1 MLRLMSMLI
10 TLIPMLAQIGCLVF
24 DKADHY
30 AAAFLVPLFL
40 WIVEYVFEFISL
52 LGSAVCLDKRWS
64 HMAEKMMGG
73 FLFFLIPLVLSLLMH
88 LLHKRTRP
96 LQAGA

>member
-30 AAAFLVPLFL
+30 ATAFLVPLFL
-40 WIVEYVFEFISL
+40 WIGEYVFEFISL

>member
-40 WIVEYVFEFISL
+40 WIGEYVFEFISL

-64 HMAEKMMGG
+64 HMAEKISTSSS
-73 FLFFLIPLVLSLLMH
+73 LFSIGQMSPAV
-88 LLHKRTRP
+88 
-96 LQAGA
+96 